1 MRCAIWDLIFRA
13 GTSRSSLGSGLRVF
27 VVCSFKLSPNTPNTK
42 PPQQKQAKQ
51 KNSLAKA
58 VGVTV

>member
-27 VVCSFKLSPNTPNTK
+27 VVCSFKLSPNTK